1 MAFLRPLS
9 HGTVLGKAPAA
20 SGSSSS
26 SSSSSSTTSRPTPTM
41 SLNDAIADYQKKNGA
56 SKDSFSALVP
66 HLNSLGY
73 NVSFATHGAN
83 GELRSDDAIVDDT
96 GKVWDLLVDAD
107 GTNPTWYIGDK
118 GTYDAT
124 RRVVGGDGT
133 SQTFEEWQKA
143 IGGTTPPGTTT
154 APGATAPPSRPTPGP
169 SYTKAGM
176 AYAAGQ
182 RSSKGKVVTGTA
194 VPRGSTGSTGS
205 TASASAAQSRVRQ
218 KSRNQ
223 GRSSTVLAGFGGGA
237 PLTKPATVLGA

>member
-1 MAFLRPLS
+1 MPITRRPPA
-9 HGTVLGKAPAA
+9 GTVLGATTT
-20 SGSSSS
+20 S
-26 SSSSSSTTSRPTPTM
+26 SSSSSSTGSRPTPTM

-118 GTYDAT
+118 GTYESN
-124 RRVVGGDGT
+124 RRVVGNDGT

-143 IGGTTPPGTTT
+143 VGGTTAPGSTP
-154 APGATAPPSRPTPGP
+154 APGATAPTSRPTPGP

-194 VPRGSTGSTGS
+194 VPRGSTGAGGTGS
-205 TASASAAQSRVRQ
+205 TASAGAAQSRVRQ

-237 PLTKPATVLGA
+237 PLVKPATVLGA